1 MMVGEAAQRSGLPTK
16 TVRYYE
22 EIGLVVAKR
31 EDNGYRVYDE
41 ADIHKL
47 RFLQRARG
55 LGFTIEECRNLLSL
69 YEDKRRAS
77 SDVKALARARIEEI
91 DRKVEELHSLR
102 DTLARLVDACHGD
115 HRPECPILDDLAG
128 PEAAEPIAANP

>member
-41 ADIHKL
+41 ADVHKL

-55 LGFTIEECRNLLSL
+55 LGFTIDECRSLLSL

-77 SDVKALARARIEEI
+77 GDVKALARARIDEI
-91 DRKVEELHSLR
+91 DRKVAELHSLR

-128 PEAAEPIAANP
+128 PETANP